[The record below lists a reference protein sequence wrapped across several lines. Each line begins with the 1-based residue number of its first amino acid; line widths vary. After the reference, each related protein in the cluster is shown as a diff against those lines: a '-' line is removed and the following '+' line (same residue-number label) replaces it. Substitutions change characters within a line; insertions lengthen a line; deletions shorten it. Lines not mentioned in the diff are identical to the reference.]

1 MKPFLHK
8 MLTTTAPH
16 ATLLVRVM
24 VGGVFL
30 FEGLQKFLFSEAL
43 GAGRLARIGFPAPEV
58 LGPFVGAVEVVAGIL
73 VLLGLLTRLAAFAL
87 LINISVAILSTKIP
101 ILLGRAFWGFTLR
114 ELPRYGFWTAVH
126 EARTDLCMWLGC
138 LYLIL
143 VGAGALSIDAVLSR
157 RSPPPE

>member
-1 MKPFLHK
+1 MKPFMQK

-43 GAGRLARIGFPAPEV
+43 GAGRLARIGFPAP
-58 LGPFVGAVEVVAGIL
+58 EVVAGIL